1 MQHILHLE
9 QQLLEAIKTSNLELL
24 DQLLHND
31 LLFIAPNSQTITKE
45 MDLASHRKGEMVVE
59 TIESEVEKVQLID
72 NTAIVVIVYHTK
84 GKMLGNAIDGS
95 YKHIRFWQENN
106 NYWKVIGGSCTQ
118 L

>member
-1 MQHILHLE
+1 MKQILQLE
-9 QQLLEAIKTSNLELL
+9 QQLLEAIKTSDVEVLN
-24 DQLLHND
+24 QLLHDD

-59 TIESEVEKVQLID
+59 SIESHVEQVQLIN

-84 GKMLGNAIDGS
+84 GKMLGNTIEGS
-95 YKHIRFWQENN
+95 FKYIRFWQRDGD
-106 NYWKVIGGSCTQ
+106 YWKVIGGSCTQ

>member
-1 MQHILHLE
+1 MQEILHLE
-9 QQLLEAIKTSNLELL
+9 QQLLEAIKTSDLKVL
-24 DQLLHND
+24 DQLLHDD

-59 TIESEVEKVQLID
+59 TILSEVEHVQLID
-72 NTAIVVIVYHTK
+72 NTAIVVIIYHTK
-84 GKMLGNAIDGS
+84 GKMLGNAIEGS
-95 YKHIRFWQENN
+95 FKYIRFWQQND

>member
-1 MQHILHLE
+1 MQHILELE
-9 QQLLEAIKTSNLELL
+9 QQLLVAIKTSNVEVL
-24 DQLLHND
+24 DQLLHDD

-59 TIESEVEKVQLID
+59 TIESEVEYLELID

-84 GKMLGNAIDGS
+84 GKMLGNAIEGS
-95 YKHIRFWQENN
+95 FKYIRFWQQNDH
-106 NYWKVIGGSCTQ
+106 YWKVIGGSCTQ

>member
-1 MQHILHLE
+1 MEQILQLE
-9 QQLLEAIKTSNLELL
+9 QRLLEAIKTSNVEVL
-24 DQLLHND
+24 DQLLHDD

-59 TIESEVEKVQLID
+59 AIESEVEHLQLVG

-84 GKMLGNAIDGS
+84 GKMLGKDIEGS
-95 YKHIRFWQENN
+95 FKYIRFWQREDD
-106 NYWKVIGGSCTQ
+106 YWKVIGGSCMQ